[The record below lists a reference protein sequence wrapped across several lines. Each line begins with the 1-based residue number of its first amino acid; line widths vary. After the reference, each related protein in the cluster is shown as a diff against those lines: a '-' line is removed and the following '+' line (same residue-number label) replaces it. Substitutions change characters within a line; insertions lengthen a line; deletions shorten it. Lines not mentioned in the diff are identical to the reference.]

1 MRGDNF
7 QNVPS
12 HSINTGDGAAVTPFP
27 WDNGHFS
34 IPAYHFWIVQSFPSE
49 DAISTS
55 NERLTF
61 SNNGFASCSQKS
73 RSC

>member
-27 WDNGHFS
+27 WDNGHFP
-34 IPAYHFWIVQSFPSE
+34 IPAYHFWIV
-49 DAISTS
+49 
-55 NERLTF
+55 
-61 SNNGFASCSQKS
+61 
-73 RSC
+73 